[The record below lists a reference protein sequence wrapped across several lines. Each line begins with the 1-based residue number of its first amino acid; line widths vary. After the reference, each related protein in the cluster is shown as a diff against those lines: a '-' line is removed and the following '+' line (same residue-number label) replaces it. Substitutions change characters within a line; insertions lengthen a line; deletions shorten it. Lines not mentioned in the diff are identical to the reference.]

1 MRVRLS
7 RVLGVEW
14 TTHLNT
20 VSRGTAGE
28 ARVWEIDRTAL
39 QAAVDAWKR
48 MIGNLDDHQLS
59 LDKSADGE
67 DDDEDGED
75 GEDGEEEDGEDGEG
89 GEVRGSRTRAPCTQP
104 PTPRF

>member
-1 MRVRLS
+1 M
-7 RVLGVEW
+7 
-14 TTHLNT
+14 
-20 VSRGTAGE
+20 SRGTAGE